1 MVSSKG
7 LSLRWLGG
15 ERSMGKIKCIS
26 KIQCPSCGLS
36 ALCQV
41 FLRKDGSIRYAR
53 FRHYTGSKN
62 GKPCFEYHAVTDL
75 EALKTLLKSQS
86 ISLSIGKADGSLG
99 QNQSGNMH
107 DLELKDSSP
116 VQQNACGRRLV
127 WFRTQAFQACDPG
140 FESRRP
146 HQLNSLLFELTLFT

>member
-1 MVSSKG
+1 
-7 LSLRWLGG
+7 
-15 ERSMGKIKCIS
+15 MGRIKCIS
-26 KIQCPSCGLS
+26 KIQCHICGVS

-75 EALKTLLKSQS
+75 EALKTLLNSQGV
-86 ISLSIGKADGSLG
+86 SLSIGKAERGQLG
-99 QNQSGNMH
+99 QNQSENIH
-107 DLELKDSSP
+107 DLALQNSSLKP
-116 VQQNACGRRLV
+116 QNMCGRRLV
-127 WFRTQAFQACDPG
+127 WFRTLAFQANDPG

-146 HQLNSLLFELTLFT
+146 HQTVTLNLTAVR